1 MTSSTVAPTTR
12 TLATPDVDLVF
23 DVRGPLPTADGRP
36 PLLMIG
42 QPMDAGGF
50 VALAG
55 HFDDRT
61 VVTYDPRGGV
71 GRTTRK
77 DGRTEVTP
85 QDQAADLHAL
95 IGEIGGPVD
104 LFASSGGAVT
114 ALALVAGHPDDV
126 RVLVAHEPPL
136 LTVLPDAEAAFAGQ
150 EAYQQAYQ
158 DRGWGAGMA
167 AFIAYTSWPGEFTD
181 EFLAR
186 PAPEPAQFGLPTDDD
201 GTRTDPLLSG
211 VAGAITAYRPDVDA
225 LTAAPTR
232 VVIAAGVESRNLMT
246 WRASEALAAML
257 GVDLTEFPSHHGGF
271 LGEGGGYAGQPEA
284 FAARLRE
291 VLDAG

>member
-1 MTSSTVAPTTR
+1 MTTDTTAPITR
-12 TLATPDVDLVF
+12 TLDLPAVDLVF
-23 DVRGPLPTADGRP
+23 DVRGPLPTVDGRP
-36 PLLMIG
+36 PLLMVG

-50 VALAG
+50 AALAG
-55 HFDDRT
+55 HFADRT

-95 IGEIGGPVD
+95 VGEIGCPVD

-114 ALALVAGHPDDV
+114 ALAMVAAYPDDV
-126 RVLVAHEPPL
+126 RIAVAHEPPL
-136 LTVLPDAEAAFAGQ
+136 LAVLPDAEAAFAGQ
-150 EAYQQAYQ
+150 RAYEQAYQ
-158 DRGWGAGMA
+158 DKGWGAGMA
-167 AFIAYTSWPGEFTD
+167 AFIAFTSWPGEFTA
-181 EFLAR
+181 EFLAA
-186 PAPEPAQFGLPTDDD
+186 PAPDPAQFGLPTGDD
-201 GTRTDPLLSG
+201 GSRTDPLLSG
-211 VAGAITAYRPDVDA
+211 VAAPITAYRPDYDA
-225 LTAAPTR
+225 LRAAPTR
-232 VVIAAGVESRNLMT
+232 VVIAAGVESRGLMT
-246 WRASEALAAML
+246 WRSSQALADRL

-271 LGEGGGYAGQPEA
+271 LGGDTGYAGQPEA